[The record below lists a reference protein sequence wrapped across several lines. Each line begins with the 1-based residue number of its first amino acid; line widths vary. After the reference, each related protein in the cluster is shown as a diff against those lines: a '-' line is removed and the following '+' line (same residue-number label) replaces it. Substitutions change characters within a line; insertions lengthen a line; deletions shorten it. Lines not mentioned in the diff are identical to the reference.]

1 MTWSRLVPVAAD
13 VGLALAAGAMDVVL
27 YSHVPL
33 RPEEPDF
40 WFALG
45 YLGLVFVVLMAR
57 RRHPLAVFVVVL
69 SVAVLAS
76 PVSGFDFRPEIV
88 VYLALFTVAE
98 RCRVRVAGVAL
109 AGALLYAFA
118 SSTPDFDPSG
128 LEDLVVDVAAAAYLT
143 LLPLSVWA
151 TGRWVRTSREHARV
165 LEARRELEAHQ
176 AVAEERGRIA
186 RELHDVVSHAVTVI
200 VLQAAGG
207 RRVVDRDPARAGR
220 AFDTIQRLGE
230 NAMGEL
236 RRMLEVLRADGEP
249 AEPQPGVDDL
259 PALLDSFRAAG
270 LRVESRVVGDPRPVA
285 PTVDLAVYRVAQEA
299 LTNVTKHAGTGA
311 SVEVLLT
318 WAADHVEI
326 QVHDEGGHG
335 AAHRGPLSTGHGLTG
350 LRERLAALGGS
361 LDTARTP
368 AGGFRLRAVLPLAD
382 TAGPGEDDPP
392 PVPLRRARLG
402 LLPARARRTRG
413 GSVAA
418 GARTRPEEE
427 FAPGVDP

>member
-1 MTWSRLVPVAAD
+1 MTRRAVAPVAAD
-13 VGLALAAGAMDVVL
+13 VALALAAGAMDVVL

-33 RPEEPDF
+33 RPEEPRF
-40 WFALG
+40 WFTAG
-45 YLGLVFVVLMAR
+45 YMGLMFVVLLVR
-57 RRHPLAVFVVVL
+57 RRHPVAVF
-69 SVAVLAS
+69 VAVLALAALAA

-109 AGALLYAFA
+109 AGALLYAFHT
-118 SSTPDFDPSG
+118 SDPDFDLSRP
-128 LEDLVVDVAAAAYLT
+128 EDFVVDVAAAAYLT

-165 LEARRELEAHQ
+165 LEEGRQWQARQ

-207 RRVVDRDPARAGR
+207 RRVLDHDPSRAAR

-236 RRMLEVLRADGEP
+236 RRMLEVLRTDGDR
-249 AEPQPGVDDL
+249 AEPQPGADDV

-270 LRVESRVVGDPRPVA
+270 LRVEPRVTGDPRVVA
-285 PTVDLAVYRVAQEA
+285 PAVDLAVYRVVQEA
-299 LTNVTKHAGTGA
+299 LTNVIKHAGTGA
-311 SVEVLLT
+311 SAEVLLT
-318 WAADHVEI
+318 WTADRVEV
-326 QVHDEGGHG
+326 QVSDDGGRG
-335 AAHRGPLSTGHGLTG
+335 ATHHRALSTGHGLSG

-361 LDTARTP
+361 LTTARTS
-368 AGGFRLRAVLPLAD
+368 AGGFRLVAVLPLAD
-382 TAGPGEDDPP
+382 SADLVG
-392 PVPLRRARLG
+392 RQKSAQRL
-402 LLPARARRTRG
+402 
-413 GSVAA
+413 
-418 GARTRPEEE
+418 
-427 FAPGVDP
+427 